1 MPTDWD
7 AIDRAIKRAKD
18 ETDDAL
24 ASRIS
29 SVTRLT
35 DDEVKKLFPAPAD
48 AAKLAELMRIVTEGT
63 TKTQKVNALVA
74 NIERLGGTVITL
86 LNRFV
91 A

>member
-7 AIDRAIKRAKD
+7 AIDRAIKRAKN

-35 DDEVKKLFPAPAD
+35 DDEVKKLFPVPAD

-91 A
+91 T